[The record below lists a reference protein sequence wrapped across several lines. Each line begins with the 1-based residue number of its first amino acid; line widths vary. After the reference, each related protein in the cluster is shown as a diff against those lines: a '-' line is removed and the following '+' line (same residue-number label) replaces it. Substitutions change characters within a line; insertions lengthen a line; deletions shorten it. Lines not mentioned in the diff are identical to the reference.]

1 MPGKIRCRLHGGAST
16 GPRTATGRASTVAA
30 LQAGRERW
38 LKRMRL
44 AKQRGEIPKLPNGRR
59 PRGAPKLSANK
70 TVRRAQR
77 VMESVM
83 AKKNTLSAAAGSP
96 PVLSAVKP
104 FAEMSKGEKLSHNA
118 DLALDDTMRIL
129 AAPIDYARLADPDW
143 LADPEHRAIAR
154 ELQKSADRQMNT
166 SLVTLGHQIR
176 VDEKELERNGNR
188 RGLDDEALE
197 RLAARLAGK
206 GESE

>member
-1 MPGKIRCRLHGGAST
+1 MK
-16 GPRTATGRASTVAA
+16 
-30 LQAGRERW
+30 AGRERW

-44 AKQRGEIPKLPNGRR
+44 AKQRGEISKLPNGRR

-83 AKKNTLSAAAGSP
+83 AKKDVVGGSP
-96 PVLSAVKP
+96 PALPAVKP

-129 AAPIDYARLADPDW
+129 AARIDYARLADPEW
-143 LADPEHRAIAR
+143 LADPENRAIAR

-188 RGLDDEALE
+188 RGLDEMTLE
-197 RLAARLAGK
+197 QLRASLAGK
-206 GESE
+206 GKSE

>member
-1 MPGKIRCRLHGGAST
+1 MIRCRLHGGAST
-16 GPRTATGRASTVAA
+16 GPITADGRSRTIAA
-30 LQAGRERW
+30 LKAGRERW
-38 LKRMRL
+38 LSRMRL

-83 AKKNTLSAAAGSP
+83 AKKNVVAGSP
-96 PVLSAVKP
+96 PPLPAVKP

-129 AAPIDYARLADPDW
+129 AARIDYARLADPEW
-143 LADPEHRAIAR
+143 LADPENRAIAR

-188 RGLDDEALE
+188 RGLDDATLE
-197 RLAARLAGK
+197 QLRASLAGK
-206 GESE
+206 GKSE